1 MKVDIK
7 EVMRC
12 KQMMNG
18 IEMYKGR
25 DEVFSNFYMSGIEV
39 SMKLM
44 KVKCVEFYV
53 LLNYVSDSVFFMDF

>member
-1 MKVDIK
+1 
-7 EVMRC
+7 
-12 KQMMNG
+12 MMNG

-53 LLNYVSDSVFFMDF
+53 LLNHVSDSVFFMDF